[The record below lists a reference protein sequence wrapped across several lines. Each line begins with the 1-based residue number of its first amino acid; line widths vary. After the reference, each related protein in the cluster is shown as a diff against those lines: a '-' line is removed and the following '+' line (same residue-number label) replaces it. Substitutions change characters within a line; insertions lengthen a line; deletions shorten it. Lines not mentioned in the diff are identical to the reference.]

1 MIFSLVSVMQNLG
14 PGDPSAF
21 VTRKGFCSVHGQDV
35 LVQVRF
41 ELNNNI
47 TNVTSGDGPLV
58 DNFLVFNESLNT
70 RVGVVTVFAGKH
82 SGRQKNLYSGEN
94 KYVSNVPN

>member
-1 MIFSLVSVMQNLG
+1 M
-14 PGDPSAF
+14 
-21 VTRKGFCSVHGQDV
+21 HGQDV
-35 LVQVRF
+35 LVQVRS

-82 SGRQKNLYSGEN
+82 SGRQKNLYSGE
-94 KYVSNVPN
+94 KICEQRTKLKFRLQYLVFINVALILRRVICN